1 MQHLHAMF
9 FLHVVDAVVSDL
21 VNDQVNVGEEDV
33 VDPVTVVSITLPPTL
48 FEREEVIDDEVGLA
62 FTFYESANLFPLANG
77 TNSDAAI
84 GSSVIGALI
93 AGKDVLNLQD
103 PVEIVLPL
111 LNDVSFCSNDN
122 K

>member
-1 MQHLHAMF
+1 MF